1 VKLVRYGSRYSLT
14 IDLGM
19 AEVKGKKERDED
31 FLVQCSQRLPSES
44 EATEVPTHDACRNP
58 NLIKCG
64 GEAQHL
70 EKWGFGVLRNFRMF
84 RARQQ
89 GAKHLALG
97 CSWCHWKGLE
107 T

>member
-1 VKLVRYGSRYSLT
+1 MWNDKVFARSHLEKDKICCIRIY
-14 IDLGM
+14 
-19 AEVKGKKERDED
+19 
-31 FLVQCSQRLPSES
+31 FLCFECR
-44 EATEVPTHDACRNP
+44 CRNP
-58 NLIKCG
+58 NLVKCG

-70 EKWGFGVLRNFRMF
+70 EKWGFGVLRDSRMF
-84 RARQQ
+84 KARQQ